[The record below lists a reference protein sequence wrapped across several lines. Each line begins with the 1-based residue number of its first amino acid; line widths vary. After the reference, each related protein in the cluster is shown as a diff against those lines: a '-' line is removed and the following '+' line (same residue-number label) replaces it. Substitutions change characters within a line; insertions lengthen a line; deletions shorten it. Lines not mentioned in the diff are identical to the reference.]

1 MKNDVNGGKR
11 IVKKIR
17 KCFREGTDCI
27 RKSVEAKHKWGK
39 GEEDIPSK
47 NGNIVQFFI
56 IICFHNQV
64 CHSKFKQTMK
74 TMKKHLF

>member
-1 MKNDVNGGKR
+1 MKNDVNGGKG

-39 GEEDIPSK
+39 GEEDISSK

-56 IICFHNQV
+56 II
-64 CHSKFKQTMK
+64 
-74 TMKKHLF
+74 